1 MKKFILF
8 ILILSLTGCATHPR
22 YRTGGYETRPEVK
35 HLDGTPTTSENI
47 KLGLIMQ
54 SYLGKPYKGK
64 SKYEE
69 GLDCSH
75 FTSVV
80 YQKYNGT
87 ALPRTSAE
95 QYAQGK
101 EVQYRLLRYGDL
113 VFFKTVR
120 NKVSHVGIY
129 IGDHQFIHASSSNGV
144 IVSSLDEKYWSE
156 RYAGARRY
164 LKK

>member
-1 MKKFILF
+1 MKKLILI
-8 ILILSLTGCATHPR
+8 ILILSFSGCATHPR
-22 YRTGGYETRPEVK
+22 YRTGGYETRPEVQY
-35 HLDGTPTTSENI
+35 LDGSPTTSENI
-47 KLGLIMQ
+47 KLGLILQ

-75 FTSVV
+75 FTRQA
-80 YQKYNGT
+80 YEKYNGT
-87 ALPRTSAE
+87 VLPRTSAE
-95 QYAQGK
+95 QFAQGK
-101 EVQYRLLRYGDL
+101 VIHFRMLRYGDL
-113 VFFKTVR
+113 VFFKTEK

-129 IGDHQFIHASSSNGV
+129 VGDRQFIHASTSNGV

-164 LKK
+164 LKE